1 LKAILENNID
11 LYDHETIVDIN
22 NRRLIGFGR
31 YAGIV
36 GAYNSIRAFGLKFEL
51 FKLPKAE
58 TLSGKRS

>member
-1 LKAILENNID
+1 MITKP
-11 LYDHETIVDIN
+11 VDIN

-51 FKLPKAE
+51 FKLPKGDVVRKE
-58 TLSGKRS
+58 ELIRH